1 MLSLVAIICPPLAV
15 LLVEKSGTRTA
26 TNVGLTLLLYF
37 PGLIHA
43 LNSVERRSVG
53 QRYESVMR
61 VLERR
66 AA

>member
-1 MLSLVAIICPPLAV
+1 MLSIVAIICPPLAV
-15 LLVEKSGTRTA
+15 YLAEKSAARTA
-26 TNVGLTLLLYF
+26 SNVGLTLLLYF

-43 LNSVERRSVG
+43 LNRVERRSVG

>member
-15 LLVEKSGTRTA
+15 FLAEKSGSRTA
-26 TNVGLTLLLYF
+26 TNLGLTLLLYF

-43 LNSVERRSVG
+43 LGTVERRSVG
-53 QRYESVMR
+53 RRYESVMR